1 MQNFAKNLAKTVM
14 IFLLIFLVDCSKI
27 SDKSQPTFS
36 IDNGDKWID
45 VLIEIA
51 DDNEERMKGLM
62 FRENLGENSGM
73 LFIFEDDSPQSFWM
87 KNTLIPLDIIFIN
100 EGFEIIDIKNAVP
113 CTTDPCRIYSSERP
127 AKFVLE
133 VNSGFAAKKG
143 ISIGDKTTLN
153 GGCRKI
159 NKL

>member
-1 MQNFAKNLAKTVM
+1 MIKKSMKNPAKNLGKIIM
-14 IFLLIFLVDCSKI
+14 IFLLIFLADCSNI
-27 SDKSQPTFS
+27 SYKNQPTFS

-45 VLIEIA
+45 VQIEIA

-73 LFIFEDDSPQSFWM
+73 LFIFEDESTQSFWM

-100 EGFEIIDIKNAVP
+100 EGFEIVDIKNAVP
-113 CTTDPCRIYSSERP
+113 CTADPCRIYSSEKP

-133 VNSGFAAKKG
+133 VNSGFAAKNG
-143 ISIGDKTTLN
+143 ISIGDKTILN
-153 GGCRKI
+153 E
-159 NKL
+159 